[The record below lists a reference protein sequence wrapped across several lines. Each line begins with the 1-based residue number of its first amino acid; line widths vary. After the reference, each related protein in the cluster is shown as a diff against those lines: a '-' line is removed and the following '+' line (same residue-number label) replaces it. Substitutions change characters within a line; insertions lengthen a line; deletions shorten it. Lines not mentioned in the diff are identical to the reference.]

1 MSLGMCIQSIQLD
14 STNKS
19 KGLSINGNSLKSDS
33 NKNKKTP
40 LLDNAQLDQIDSDHE
55 WFCSLFYLIFYWRKL
70 KQFILQSLFVFLF
83 NSFFK

>member
-1 MSLGMCIQSIQLD
+1 MCIQSIQLD

-55 WFCSLFYLIFYWRKL
+55 
-70 KQFILQSLFVFLF
+70 
-83 NSFFK
+83 